1 MSLSTFRARRSARRP
16 SPPAEPV
23 VITPPT
29 VFPAVLRGTSVVQ
42 SIPLEDEHG
51 ARYGWD
57 LLVRVADIS
66 QHPGTFVS
74 QIPAIAG
81 AYGTVDAGV
90 SVHATDT
97 NTLVRV
103 RVVMSW
109 WLARQAQER
118 ESRIRDIHP
127 WPGPNLDPAT
137 GRLAWGVAADGGTA
151 YARLWLP
158 DPVDHEVTQGG
169 RHWWFTGRTR
179 GGKTASMQTAL
190 LSAVTAGVVY
200 PVVIDMQGGV
210 SLGEWRDM
218 GVPYAEDLDGA
229 RRIAQRLLLEGQAR
243 VAWMTDP
250 IGNGFGRLLKAWPTP
265 TPRLPAILAV
275 VDEAPALAEDTEA
288 MHTFA
293 KIMREFAKAGILV
306 WWASQ
311 THHAMSA
318 FGSAG
323 GSQAREQMKAGNV
336 SQFSGAVNSRTE
348 VFDVADGGDM
358 QAVTELPRGVAGANQ
373 HIGPDHEVPV
383 LCRAFYEPRI
393 TKALHE
399 YARIPDYELLDV
411 EDEEPTAGVAPVTA
425 GTAREAVEVLVGS
438 QDRGAVIDTD
448 MLGKALGSRWEPR
461 TQRDAMQAAVDA
473 GLVVKHG
480 RGSWRVL

>member
-1 MSLSTFRARRSARRP
+1 
-16 SPPAEPV
+16 
-23 VITPPT
+23 
-29 VFPAVLRGTSVVQ
+29 
-42 SIPLEDEHG
+42 
-51 ARYGWD
+51 
-57 LLVRVADIS
+57 
-66 QHPGTFVS
+66 
-74 QIPAIAG
+74 
-81 AYGTVDAGV
+81 
-90 SVHATDT
+90 
-97 NTLVRV
+97 
-103 RVVMSW
+103 
-109 WLARQAQER
+109 
-118 ESRIRDIHP
+118 RIRDIHP

-373 HIGPDHEVPV
+373 HIGP
-383 LCRAFYEPRI
+383 
-393 TKALHE
+393 
-399 YARIPDYELLDV
+399 
-411 EDEEPTAGVAPVTA
+411 
-425 GTAREAVEVLVGS
+425 
-438 QDRGAVIDTD
+438 
-448 MLGKALGSRWEPR
+448 
-461 TQRDAMQAAVDA
+461 
-473 GLVVKHG
+473 
-480 RGSWRVL
+480 